1 MHLYCY
7 LKQGPLEVGVEG
19 WDGERESM
27 EGSWEEEGGKMKR
40 RRKMGERGRERG
52 GIASGGHWSLDKI
65 LSNNNK
71 NEN

>member
-27 EGSWEEEGGKMKR
+27 EGSWEEEGEEEEEEEDG
-40 RRKMGERGRERG
+40 GEGERERG